1 MNCILNQSKTCDH
14 CGDCDNRCQLDPTK
28 LCDNC
33 FRCLDDPNQKDY
45 ADIEI
50 TDILT
55 NLDADSIDSAFSD
68 MIWETGIR
76 RKILIGTLRGVIG
89 RHSRSSRMTRKAYR
103 AKRQSIMA

>member
-1 MNCILNQSKTCDH
+1 MNCILNQSKTCGH

-55 NLDADSIDSAFSD
+55 NLDTDSIDSAFSD

-89 RHSRSSRMTRKAYR
+89 RHSRSSRMAHAQRGSR
-103 AKRQSIMA
+103 